1 LGNGLL
7 TVRLQIMRLDF
18 VQRQKQWEAEQARS
32 APLLPSDAPEDEDE
46 EDLSHM
52 VFSGDATQTSMSFS
66 QWQATPEEADE
77 IAQMEDEELEALLS
91 FLPGEGNDL
100 PQQHN
105 NQPIQDQGQGQ
116 DQQGNEPMSDH
127 FGSDDDDYDSLFSDF
142 INAEAHGQA
151 EQSSGSQADASSG
164 DAMDM
169 S

>member
-1 LGNGLL
+1 
-7 TVRLQIMRLDF
+7 MRLDF

-32 APLLPSDAPEDEDE
+32 APLLPSDAPEEEDE

-52 VFSGDATQTSMSFS
+52 IFGGNATQDSMSFS

-91 FLPGEGNDL
+91 FLPGEGDEL
-100 PQQHN
+100 PGQHN
-105 NQPIQDQGQGQ
+105 YQQSIQNQGQGQ

-142 INAEAHGQA
+142 INAEAHGMAEENNGPQA
-151 EQSSGSQADASSG
+151 YASSG

>member
-1 LGNGLL
+1 
-7 TVRLQIMRLDF
+7 MRLDF
-18 VQRQKQWEAEQARS
+18 VQRQKQWEAEQARL
-32 APLLPSDAPEDEDE
+32 APLLPSDAPEEEDE

-52 VFSGDATQTSMSFS
+52 IFSGNATQTSVSFS

-100 PQQHN
+100 PQHHN
-105 NQPIQDQGQGQ
+105 YQPIQGQDQGQ

-142 INAEAHGQA
+142 INAEAHGMV
-151 EQSSGSQADASSG
+151 EESSRTQADASSG

>member
-1 LGNGLL
+1 
-7 TVRLQIMRLDF
+7 MRLDF
-18 VQRQKQWEAEQARS
+18 VQRQKQWEAEQARL
-32 APLLPSDAPEDEDE
+32 APLLPSDAPEEEDE

-52 VFSGDATQTSMSFS
+52 IFSGNATQTSVSFS

-100 PQQHN
+100 PQQQIYQH
-105 NQPIQDQGQGQ
+105 IQDQAQGQ

-142 INAEAHGQA
+142 INAEAHGVVEGNNAPQ
-151 EQSSGSQADASSG
+151 EDASGG

>member
-1 LGNGLL
+1 M
-7 TVRLQIMRLDF
+7 RQQIMRLDF

-32 APLLPSDAPEDEDE
+32 APLLPSDAPEEEDE
-46 EDLSHM
+46 VDLSHM
-52 VFSGDATQTSMSFS
+52 IFSGNATQNSMSFS

-100 PQQHN
+100 PQQQN
-105 NQPIQDQGQGQ
+105 YQPTQYQGQGQ
-116 DQQGNEPMSDH
+116 DRQGNEPMSDH

-142 INAEAHGQA
+142 INAEAHGMA
-151 EQSSGSQADASSG
+151 EGNNAPQEDASSG
-164 DAMDM
+164 DVMDM

>member
-1 LGNGLL
+1 MASL
-7 TVRLQIMRLDF
+7 TIGLQIMRLDF

-32 APLLPSDAPEDEDE
+32 APLLPSDAPEEEEE

-52 VFSGDATQTSMSFS
+52 IFSGNATQNSMSFS

-91 FLPGEGNDL
+91 FLPGEDSSL
-100 PQQHN
+100 PQTHN
-105 NQPIQDQGQGQ
+105 YRPVQAQGQ
-116 DQQGNEPMSDH
+116 DQNQQGNEPMSDH

-142 INAEAHGQA
+142 INAEAHGMA
-151 EQSSGSQADASSG
+151 EQNNGPQADASSG

>member
-1 LGNGLL
+1 M
-7 TVRLQIMRLDF
+7 RQQIMRLDF
-18 VQRQKQWEAEQARS
+18 VQRQKQWEAEQVRS
-32 APLLPSDAPEDEDE
+32 APLLPSDAPEEEDE

-52 VFSGDATQTSMSFS
+52 IFSGNATQNSMSFS

-91 FLPGEGNDL
+91 FLPGEGDEL
-100 PQQHN
+100 PGQHN
-105 NQPIQDQGQGQ
+105 YQQSKQNQGQGQ

-127 FGSDDDDYDSLFSDF
+127 FGSDDDDYDSLFSDL
-142 INAEAHGQA
+142 INAEAHGMG
-151 EQSSGSQADASSG
+151 EESNGPQADASSG

>member
-1 LGNGLL
+1 
-7 TVRLQIMRLDF
+7 MRLDF

-32 APLLPSDAPEDEDE
+32 APLLPSDAPEEEDE

-52 VFSGDATQTSMSFS
+52 IFSGDATQNSMSFS

-100 PQQHN
+100 PQYSY
-105 NQPIQDQGQGQ
+105 QPIQDQGQAQ
-116 DQQGNEPMSDH
+116 DQQENEPMSDH

-142 INAEAHGQA
+142 INAAAHGQC
-151 EQSSGSQADASSG
+151 EQSSGPQADTSNG